1 MRRNEY
7 HGHIG
12 RVKDDLVTVN
22 RKEFNVARMIPKDSD
37 FAILAHLQQDARK
50 PFTAIAEELGLS
62 ESTVRK
68 RVARLEKLG
77 LLRFA
82 AFADPLRLG
91 FQYWVLIDLRV
102 DLRKLVSTAER
113 IASYPEV
120 FFVSITTGDYNLFVA
135 AVFRSNADLQAF
147 IMRRLAAIGAV
158 QRTRTVNILKLIT
171 RREPLFG
178 DERSRRSM
186 VRRSERRPGRPA
198 ATNHMVDPLD
208 VRIIS
213 VLQNAG
219 RKSFAEVAGTVGV
232 SESTVHKRVSR
243 LTRLGILR
251 FETFADPLRF
261 GLQYWAILRF
271 RVELPRIES
280 IAERLSAVPGVF
292 FVGVTT
298 GDYDIFVGAVFRSN
312 EDLLRVLTGALP
324 RISGVLSVF
333 LANVLR
339 LVKRE
344 PVPSSLLTSGDSN

>member
-1 MRRNEY
+1 M
-7 HGHIG
+7 
-12 RVKDDLVTVN
+12 
-22 RKEFNVARMIPKDSD
+22 ARMIPKDSD
-37 FAILAHLQQDARK
+37 FAIVAHLQQDARK

-68 RVARLEKLG
+68 RVAQLEELG

-113 IASYPEV
+113 VARYPEV

-135 AVFRSNADLQAF
+135 AVLRSNADLQAF
-147 IMRRLAAIGAV
+147 ITQRLGTITAV

-171 RREPLFG
+171 RGPLFG
-178 DERSRRSM
+178 AERTRRFM
-186 VRRSERRPGRPA
+186 VKRSERRPRGPA
-198 ATNHMVDPLD
+198 ETTHTVDPLD

-219 RKSFAEVAGTVGV
+219 RKSFAKVAGALGV
-232 SESTVHKRVSR
+232 SEATVHKRVGR

-251 FETFADPLRF
+251 FETFADPLRV
-261 GLQYWAILRF
+261 GLQYWVILHL

-324 RISGVLSVF
+324 RISGILSVS

-344 PVPSSLLTSGDSN
+344 PVPSSLLTSADSN